1 MEVIPDI
8 PRLHIHIIHSQLSL
22 RLKIDALFEGV
33 DCLCSCHLLHHTI
46 LNNFNISN
54 LHAECERAMWIT
66 EIWSERI
73 IQFTFT
79 IHSYTVSTLNSI
91 EFYLIIDSMAPIIS
105 LDTDVKFNTHF
116 QRISIHMVDS
126 HSILFFLFSLSKTF
140 WCFHCLVCSD
150 STHDH

>member
-1 MEVIPDI
+1 M
-8 PRLHIHIIHSQLSL
+8 
-22 RLKIDALFEGV
+22 
-33 DCLCSCHLLHHTI
+33 LCSKESTVCAHVICSITPYWTI
-46 LNNFNISN
+46 SIFWICMQ
-54 LHAECERAMWIT
+54 HERAMWIT

-105 LDTDVKFNTHF
+105 LDTDVKFYTHF

-150 STHDH
+150 STHDRQESDLHSCSILQNPKQNKTICITLSD